1 MNDIAKSGIIN
12 AEAVSAF
19 GSLRLHWPEYL
30 MEAGELAVYMFFACT
45 FATLFQHP
53 GSPFGHLILSAA
65 LRRLLTGLALGA
77 TVVAIIMS
85 PWGKQSGGHFNPA
98 ITLAFYRLGKVDP
111 WDVLFYAAG
120 HFLGAIV
127 GVALAVLVL
136 RGASGD
142 GAVRYAVTV
151 PGVYGYTAAFIGE
164 LTLSFI
170 LMTVLLFVSNH
181 DNLARYTP
189 YVAGA
194 LIATYITF
202 EAPLSGMSTNPARTF
217 GSAFYARC
225 WRGIWIYFTAP
236 PLGMLG
242 AAEFFCELVG
252 VSLLIAQSCTTRRIS
267 VVYSTTGLFIRKSR
281 RKSENEKLLLVEN
294 IERRP
299 KRLKM

>member
-1 MNDIAKSGIIN
+1 
-12 AEAVSAF
+12 
-19 GSLRLHWPEYL
+19 
-30 MEAGELAVYMFFACT
+30 
-45 FATLFQHP
+45 
-53 GSPFGHLILSAA
+53 
-65 LRRLLTGLALGA
+65 
-77 TVVAIIMS
+77 MS

-142 GAVRYAVTV
+142 GAVRYVLTV
-151 PGVYGYTAAFIGE
+151 PGVYGYTAAFIAE

-242 AAEFFCELVG
+242 AAEFFCGLVG

-281 RKSENEKLLLVEN
+281 RKSENEKLLLVES

-299 KRLKM
+299 KRLKV

>member
-1 MNDIAKSGIIN
+1 
-12 AEAVSAF
+12 
-19 GSLRLHWPEYL
+19 
-30 MEAGELAVYMFFACT
+30 
-45 FATLFQHP
+45 
-53 GSPFGHLILSAA
+53 
-65 LRRLLTGLALGA
+65 
-77 TVVAIIMS
+77 MS
-85 PWGKQSGGHFNPA
+85 PWGKQSGGHFQSRNNPCV
-98 ITLAFYRLGKVDP
+98 LPVGKVHA

-120 HFLGAIV
+120 HFVGATV

-142 GAVRYAVTV
+142 GAVQYAVTV
-151 PGVYGYTAAFIGE
+151 PGVCGYTEAFIAE

-170 LMTVLLFVSNH
+170 LKTVLLFVSNH

-236 PLGMLG
+236 PVGMLG
-242 AAEFFCELVG
+242 RRGGFCGLVG
-252 VSLLIAQSCTTRRIS
+252 VSLLIAQSCTTRMVS
-267 VVYSTTGLFIRKSR
+267 VVYSTVRLFIRKSR
-281 RKSENEKLLLVEN
+281 RESECEKLLVVESS
-294 IERRP
+294 ERRP